1 MTDEFYVATT
11 EFRLSWEEIKTLGR
25 NSLEHAFV
33 SKEGKERL
41 LREYNDRI
49 LSFENQMQSRGI
61 EKLGPM
67 PETRGFVYNRYEL
80 CNTHE

>member
-1 MTDEFYVATT
+1 MTDEFFVAAT

-33 SKEGKERL
+33 TGETKEQL
-41 LREYNDRI
+41 LREYNERI
-49 LSFENQMQSRGI
+49 VRFERQMQKRGV

-67 PETRGFVYNRYEL
+67 PETRGFVCNRYGF
-80 CNTHE
+80 CK